1 MSLLALGELATL
13 ATAEIIA
20 AACNAWIPIAVGT
33 YTSSGSEGIYL
44 CRFNQE
50 SGEAELKA
58 TAATDNPSF
67 LAASPDGRIIYAV
80 DESGLDT
87 DGVKAFALAGES
99 TLSCMRSVPAAGK
112 APCYMLAGE
121 HFVATANYTDGS
133 ISVFSLDHQGFLE
146 KRIQNSISLSP
157 VLHRTLSGSR
167 ARICIV
173 CRCRPTSDTCM
184 LAIWEMIAFMSLTW
198 RRAKRR

>member
-20 AACNAWIPIAVGT
+20 AACNAWIPLAVGT

-50 SGEAELKA
+50 SGEAELMA

-87 DGVKAFALAGES
+87 DGVKAFALTGES
-99 TLSCMRSVPAAGK
+99 ALSCMRSVPAAGK
-112 APCYMLAGE
+112 APCYTV
-121 HFVATANYTDGS
+121 HV
-133 ISVFSLDHQGFLE
+133 I
-146 KRIQNSISLSP
+146 
-157 VLHRTLSGSR
+157 LHGCRDRYAQLVEPGHRLQECLVVVLSGELRHIEEHGRHLYLS
-167 ARICIV
+167 V
-173 CRCRPTSDTCM
+173 PYKM
-184 LAIWEMIAFMSLTW
+184 KEFLHLFLWPYPEPFPYGP
-198 RRAKRR
+198 